1 METIRTI
8 KNKKMPAGILIFE
21 SILFLSVLYM
31 IYLSTSLATS
41 IYVIPIII
49 NIIIMALL
57 YKPKFAYWDSI
68 RTDVGLIM
76 CLLINGILIILFGYI
91 VSISNFTN
99 ILFGIFTLFIN
110 LVFIFYFYFNKKV
123 REAFA

>member
-1 METIRTI
+1 METIRKI
-8 KNKKMPAGILIFE
+8 KNKKMPTGILIFE
-21 SILFLSVLYM
+21 SILFLSILYM

-41 IYVIPIII
+41 IYVVPIII

-57 YKPKFAYWDSI
+57 YKSKFNYWDSI

-91 VSISNFTN
+91 VSISNFTS

-110 LVFIFYFYFNKKV
+110 LIFIFYFYFNKNI
-123 REAFA
+123 REAFK